1 MSAGRRDLVVIMLA
15 VAGLVGAISLA
26 GIFVVY
32 LVDTIGD
39 DGSKSTQNAGAT
51 GATAPGVASSGDGT
65 PAPGAPTPAAPSGTP
80 AKPGNAGTQPKGKP
94 GAGPGLNV
102 IPKDQKFATYRNASV
117 GYSILYPKGWN
128 KSGNDKDVHF
138 VHNNNFLRIS
148 VTRGKP
154 PNVADVRRNLR
165 RNKAVTLPGGS
176 GNPGVVNIKGQRV
189 VKDTLIQKAV
199 LQRTPQG
206 PIRSVVD
213 QYRFAKGGKVAVV
226 DLGTTTR
233 VRPRNADD
241 FRKIAE
247 SFRFQ

>member
-15 VAGLVGAISLA
+15 VAGLIGAISLA

-39 DGSKSTQNAGAT
+39 DGSQTSQTAGTT
-51 GATAPGVASSGDGT
+51 GATAPGVADSGDGSPT
-65 PAPGAPTPAAPSGTP
+65 PPAPGGAPPQSGT
-80 AKPGNAGTQPKGKP
+80 AGTSAGGKP

-102 IPKDQKFATYRNASV
+102 IPRDQKFATYRNASA
-117 GYSILYPKGWN
+117 GYSILYPRGWTRI
-128 KSGNDKDVHF
+128 GNGRDVRF
-138 VHNNNFLRIS
+138 VHNNNFVRIN
-148 VTRGKP
+148 VAPGKP
-154 PNVADVRRNLR
+154 PNVAEVRRNLR
-165 RNKAVTLPGGS
+165 KNKSVTLPGGS
-176 GNPGVVNIKGQRV
+176 NNPGLVTINGRRV

-199 LQRTPQG
+199 LQKTPQG
-206 PIRSVVD
+206 PIRTVID

-241 FRKIAE
+241 YQKIAE